1 MKEIGEK
8 LRQTRESMG
17 ITVDEVAQDLKIRPS
32 QIEKIEKG
40 NREAFKD
47 VFYLKMFI
55 KNYAKYLGLDEEEI
69 LEEFN
74 DYLFDFTS
82 KINLDDIKKAE
93 KDKIKKDNKIKT
105 VKIASPYTVMKNQQK
120 AVPRFLIIGGII
132 LLIVII
138 IYVII
143 LLVSKKDKE
152 ETNTIMKEGFE
163 INELA

>member
-8 LRQTRESMG
+8 LRQTRESIG
-17 ITVDEVAQDLKIRPS
+17 ITIDEVAQDLKIRAS
-32 QIEKIEKG
+32 QIEKIEQG
-40 NREAFKD
+40 NRDSFKD

-55 KNYAKYLGLDEEEI
+55 KNYAKYLGLDEEAL

-93 KDKIKKDNKIKT
+93 KDKIKKEKKIKT
-105 VKIASPYTVMKNQQK
+105 VKISSPYTVMKNQQK
-120 AVPRFLIIGGII
+120 SVPRFLIIGGVIMLII
-132 LLIVII
+132 II
-138 IYVII
+138 IYTIM
-143 LLVSKKDKE
+143 LLISNKEKE
-152 ETNTIMKEGFE
+152 ETNTIMKEGFD

>member
-8 LRQTRESMG
+8 LKQTRESMG
-17 ITVDEVAQDLKIRPS
+17 ISIDEVAQDLKIRTS
-32 QIEKIEKG
+32 QIEKIEQG
-40 NREAFKD
+40 NRDSFKD

-55 KNYAKYLGLDEEEI
+55 KNYAKYLGLDEEGI

-93 KDKIKKDNKIKT
+93 KDKIKKDKKVKS

-120 AVPRFLIIGGII
+120 TVPRFLIIGGII
-132 LLIVII
+132 LFIVIV
-138 IYVII
+138 IYAII
-143 LLVSKKDKE
+143 LLVTNKDKE
-152 ETNTIMKEGFE
+152 ETNTIMKEGIE

>member
-17 ITVDEVAQDLKIRPS
+17 ISIDEVAQDLKIRTS
-32 QIEKIEKG
+32 QIEKIEQG

-55 KNYAKYLGLDEEEI
+55 KNYAKYLGLDEDEI
-69 LEEFN
+69 IEEFN

-93 KDKIKKDNKIKT
+93 KDKLKKNKKINVIKIS
-105 VKIASPYTVMKNQQK
+105 SPYTVMKNQQRT
-120 AVPRFLIIGGII
+120 VPRFLIVGGII
-132 LLIVII
+132 VLLVII
-138 IYVII
+138 IYICI
-143 LLVSKKDKE
+143 LLFTKQEKE
-152 ETNTIMKEGFE
+152 ITNTIMMKGIET
-163 INELA
+163 NELA

>member
-17 ITVDEVAQDLKIRPS
+17 ISIDEVAQDLKIRAS
-32 QIEKIEKG
+32 QIEKMEQG

-69 LEEFN
+69 IEEFN

-93 KDKIKKDNKIKT
+93 KDKLKKEKKIKT
-105 VKIASPYTVMKNQQK
+105 VKISSPYTVMKNQQR
-120 AVPRFLIIGGII
+120 AIPRFLILGGII
-132 LLIVII
+132 VLLVII
-138 IYVII
+138 IYLCI
-143 LLVSKKDKE
+143 LLFTKDNKE
-152 ETNTIMKEGFE
+152 VTNTIMMKECE
-163 INELA
+163 INELT

>member
-17 ITVDEVAQDLKIRPS
+17 ISIDEVAQDLKIRTS
-32 QIEKIEKG
+32 QIEKIEQG
-40 NREAFKD
+40 NRDSFKD

-55 KNYAKYLGLDEEEI
+55 KNYAKYLGLDEEGI

-93 KDKIKKDNKIKT
+93 KDKIKKDKKVKS
-105 VKIASPYTVMKNQQK
+105 VKIATPYTVMKNQQK
-120 AVPRFLIIGGII
+120 TVPRFLIIGGII
-132 LLIVII
+132 LFIVIV
-138 IYVII
+138 IYAII
-143 LLVSKKDKE
+143 LLVTNKDKE
-152 ETNTIMKEGFE
+152 ETNTIMKEGIE

>member
-8 LRQTRESMG
+8 LKQTRESMG
-17 ITVDEVAQDLKIRPS
+17 ISIDEVAQDLKIRPS
-32 QIEKIEKG
+32 QIEKIEQG
-40 NREAFKD
+40 NRDSFKD

-55 KNYAKYLGLDEEEI
+55 KNYAKYLGLDEEGI

-93 KDKIKKDNKIKT
+93 KDKIKKDKKMKV

-120 AVPRFLIIGGII
+120 TVPRFLIIGGII
-132 LLIVII
+132 LLIIII
-138 IYVII
+138 IYSII
-143 LLVSKKDKE
+143 LLVTNKNKE
-152 ETNTIMKEGFE
+152 ETNTIMKEGIE

>member
-8 LRQTRESMG
+8 LKETRESIG
-17 ITVDEVAQDLKIRPS
+17 ITIDEVAQDLKIRPS
-32 QIEKIEKG
+32 HIEKIEQG

-55 KNYAKYLGLDEEEI
+55 KNYAKYLGLDEDEI
-69 LEEFN
+69 IEEFN

-93 KDKIKKDNKIKT
+93 KDKIKKDKKIKT
-105 VKIASPYTVMKNQQK
+105 VKISSPYTVMKNQQRT
-120 AVPRFLIIGGII
+120 VPRFLIIGGVIV
-132 LLIVII
+132 LAVII
-138 IYVII
+138 IYVVI
-143 LLVSKKDKE
+143 LLVTKSNKE
-152 ETNTIMKEGFE
+152 VTSTIMMEGFD